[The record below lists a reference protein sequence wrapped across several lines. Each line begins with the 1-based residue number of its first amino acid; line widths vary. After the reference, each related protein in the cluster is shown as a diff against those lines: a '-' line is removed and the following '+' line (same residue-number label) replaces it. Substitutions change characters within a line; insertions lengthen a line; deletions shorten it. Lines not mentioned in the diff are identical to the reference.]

1 MWQYETAHKNTFGQC
16 SLSQLL
22 RVWSEHST
30 WISGIRIW
38 ISRAYIWSLH
48 NTCRGHQL
56 RLTECCPS
64 VWPRQIPLRVQ
75 IKVDGPESL
84 EIKHEQTEASFPGD
98 LRRCQIFERSVQQCW
113 LFNFSKIKILCMKI
127 TWRGQLTGW
136 SRVSSKQHSS
146 RNIKDE

>member
-1 MWQYETAHKNTFGQC
+1 MFSISAPS
-16 SLSQLL
+16 SLIWTLNLNL
-22 RVWSEHST
+22 RNPNLNLQSL
-30 WISGIRIW
+30 
-38 ISRAYIWSLH
+38 WSLH

-98 LRRCQIFERSVQQCW
+98 LRRCQIFERSLQQCW

-136 SRVSSKQHSS
+136 SRVSSKQHSFLT
-146 RNIKDE
+146 KH